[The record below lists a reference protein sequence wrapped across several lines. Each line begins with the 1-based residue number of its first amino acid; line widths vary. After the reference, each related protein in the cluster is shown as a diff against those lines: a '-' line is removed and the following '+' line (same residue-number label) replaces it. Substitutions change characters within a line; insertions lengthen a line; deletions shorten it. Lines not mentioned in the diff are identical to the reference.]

1 VLSGTDA
8 QFALGGFGK
17 PTNGNAGHAINDIT
31 AINDCNT
38 LSRSFG
44 TSRAEG
50 YNRHSNDMTAIT
62 RRRFLGQISAV
73 TAVALSANGR
83 LFAANEH
90 QPHISFPTTPRDRIS
105 VASYPFRAY
114 IDAPGNRDRDPKLPG
129 MDLKDFA
136 AEVKKK
142 FNVHNVEPLSRHFRS
157 LDAEYLASFR
167 QALEQANS
175 KAVDIAVDNDHSF
188 YDRELPARKQAVA
201 YANKFIDVAVQIGS
215 PSIRA
220 HIRKAENSQPDVQR
234 AAESLREVA
243 AYGSAKNVV
252 VNLENDDLV
261 SEDAFFIVK
270 VIEAV
275 NHPFLHALPD
285 FANSMLTGNAD
296 FNYRALDAMF
306 RHAYNICH
314 VKSGEAGDGGKQFTI
329 DMKRS
334 FDILKASG
342 YRGYCSMEF
351 DAPGDPC
358 APTSQ
363 LIEQTLHYLS

>member
-1 VLSGTDA
+1 M
-8 QFALGGFGK
+8 
-17 PTNGNAGHAINDIT
+17 PT
-31 AINDCNT
+31 
-38 LSRSFG
+38 R
-44 TSRAEG
+44 
-50 YNRHSNDMTAIT
+50 T
-62 RRRFLGQISAV
+62 RREFISEV
-73 TAVALSANGR
+73 SLLTATALSTSKH
-83 LFAANEH
+83 LFAHSSPE
-90 QPHISFPTTPRDRIS
+90 PHIPFPTAPRDRIS

-114 IDAPGNRDRDPKLPG
+114 IDAPGNKDRDPKLPG
-129 MDLKDFA
+129 IDLKDFA
-136 AEVKKK
+136 AEVAKK
-142 FNVHNVEPLSRHFRS
+142 FNVHNLEPLSRHFPS
-157 LDAEYLASFR
+157 LEAEYLASFR
-167 QALEQANS
+167 QALKQANS
-175 KAVDIAVDNDHSF
+175 QAVDIAVDNDHSF
-188 YDRELPARKQAVA
+188 YDRDLSARKQAVA

-296 FNYRALDAMF
+296 FNYRALKAMF
-306 RHAYNICH
+306 GHAYNICH
-314 VKSGEAGDGGKQFTI
+314 VKSWEAGDGGKRFTI

-334 FDILKASG
+334 FDILKTSG

-351 DAPGDPC
+351 DAPGDPY
-358 APTSQ
+358 APTSE